1 MEIYLDNAAT
11 TKTLPVVNEAMME
24 VLEQGFGNPSSKHI
38 LGVNAEKYI
47 KDATNTISKILK
59 CNPKEI
65 VYTSCATESNNTAI
79 FGSALKRER
88 FGKHLIT
95 SQIEHPSVKE
105 AFLELEDRGF
115 RVTFLPVDSKGKVD
129 IEALKEALDE
139 ETTFVSIMTANNEIG
154 TVQDIETIGNIVKD
168 YNKDIIFHT
177 DAVQAFGKIPIDIK
191 AAKVDI
197 LSVSAHKLH
206 GPKGIGFLYKRN
218 GVNIPPYLYGGG
230 QQSGQRSGTEPVFL
244 IYGMSV
250 AIDKAFE
257 GNTAIIPVPKHMNNI
272 YELREYFINGL
283 KSMENVYINGYE
295 NAETDREKYFLPNIV
310 SATFDGVRAE
320 VLLHAL
326 EEKGI
331 YVSSGSACSSNK
343 PGLSSVIQAIGV
355 DKDKQDS
362 NIRFSMDE
370 HITKED
376 IDYVLDTL
384 KEQVPFLRQF
394 TRR

>member
-1 MEIYLDNAAT
+1 M
-11 TKTLPVVNEAMME
+11 
-24 VLEQGFGNPSSKHI
+24 
-38 LGVNAEKYI
+38 
-47 KDATNTISKILK
+47 
-59 CNPKEI
+59 
-65 VYTSCATESNNTAI
+65 
-79 FGSALKRER
+79 
-88 FGKHLIT
+88 
-95 SQIEHPSVKE
+95 
-105 AFLELEDRGF
+105 
-115 RVTFLPVDSKGKVD
+115 TFLPVDSKGKVD

-272 YELREYFINGL
+272 YELRELFYKWL
-283 KSMENVYINGYE
+283 KVHGKCLY
-295 NAETDREKYFLPNIV
+295 
-310 SATFDGVRAE
+310 
-320 VLLHAL
+320 
-326 EEKGI
+326 
-331 YVSSGSACSSNK
+331 
-343 PGLSSVIQAIGV
+343 
-355 DKDKQDS
+355 
-362 NIRFSMDE
+362 
-370 HITKED
+370 
-376 IDYVLDTL
+376 
-384 KEQVPFLRQF
+384 
-394 TRR
+394 

>member
-105 AFLELEDRGF
+105 AFLELENRGF

-154 TVQDIETIGNIVKD
+154 TVQDIETIGNIVMD

-230 QQSGQRSGTEPVFL
+230 QQSGQRSGTEPV
-244 IYGMSV
+244 
-250 AIDKAFE
+250 
-257 GNTAIIPVPKHMNNI
+257 
-272 YELREYFINGL
+272 LRVF
-283 KSMENVYINGYE
+283 
-295 NAETDREKYFLPNIV
+295 AE
-310 SATFDGVRAE
+310 
-320 VLLHAL
+320 
-326 EEKGI
+326 
-331 YVSSGSACSSNK
+331 
-343 PGLSSVIQAIGV
+343 
-355 DKDKQDS
+355 
-362 NIRFSMDE
+362 M
-370 HITKED
+370 
-376 IDYVLDTL
+376 DTL
-384 KEQVPFLRQF
+384 EKAEEIRKIVEERFNL
-394 TRR
+394 